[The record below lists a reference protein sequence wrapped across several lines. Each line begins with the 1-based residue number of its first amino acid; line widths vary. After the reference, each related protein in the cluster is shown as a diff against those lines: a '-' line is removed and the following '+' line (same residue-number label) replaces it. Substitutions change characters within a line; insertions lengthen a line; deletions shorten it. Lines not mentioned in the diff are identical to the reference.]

1 MSVNCILLLGA
12 GFSKNWEGRLARE
25 LTNDLMAR
33 LQNNPYLTALLN
45 RMNFEDALV
54 QVQEQY
60 LHTRSEEDE
69 RRLQLLQQ
77 AISSVFDRMNQ
88 HFEERQFEFSNDIS
102 RHLQKLLVRFDAI
115 FTLNQD
121 LLLEIHYRNSNV
133 AIWYGTR
140 WNGYEMPGLRA
151 LPLQDPFFRARGKWR
166 PEEPFRSNPN
176 MQPYYKL
183 HGSTGW
189 ETADG
194 QPLLVIG
201 RDKAGTIARSPILH
215 WNYQQFEASLRKRP
229 TRLMVI
235 GYGFGDAH
243 INDTLVEAHQNGSLA
258 LMYLVHPAGKGI
270 LNKFPPGTIPGPQPL
285 LDIPCVECTAP
296 ISAAFSTDDMA
307 RELMEKIF
315 V

>member
-25 LTNDLMAR
+25 LTNDLMGR
-33 LQNNPYLTALLN
+33 LQDNPYLTALLN
-45 RMNFEDALV
+45 QMNCEDALV

-60 LHTRSEEDE
+60 LRTRSDEDE
-69 RRLQLLQQ
+69 RRLHLLQQ
-77 AISSVFDRMNQ
+77 AISNVFDRMNQ
-88 HFEERQFEFSNDIS
+88 HFEGRQFEFSNDIS

-133 AIWYGTR
+133 AIWHGTR

-151 LPLQDPFFRARGKWR
+151 LPLQDPLFRARGKWR
-166 PEEPFRSNPN
+166 PEVPFRSNPN

-189 ETADG
+189 ETTDG

-201 RDKAGTIARSPILH
+201 RDKAGTIARTPILH
-215 WNYQQFEASLRKRP
+215 WNYQQFEASLRRRP

-243 INDTLVEAHQNGSLA
+243 INDTLIEANQNGSLA
-258 LMYLVHPAGKGI
+258 LMYLVQPAGKGI